1 MSNVFHELQKRGF
14 IQQTSHPEELEKLFA
29 NESVTFYAGFDIT
42 ADSLHAG
49 HLMPMMMMVH
59 LQKAGHRPLVLVG
72 GGTTMIGDPS
82 GKTEMRSILTKET
95 IDMYKKGI
103 RPQLEKLFD
112 FSEGKALMLDNADWL
127 LKLNYIDFL
136 REIGS
141 HFSVNRMLTA
151 DAYKARMERP
161 DGGLSFIELN
171 YMIIQSYDFLVLN
184 REYGCK
190 VQIGGDDQWSNI
202 LSGADLIRRIDRKQ
216 AYAMTIPLLLN
227 ADGKKMGKTE
237 AGALWLDP
245 IRTSPY
251 EFYQYWRNTHDADVK
266 KYLAL
271 LTLLPMEEVERLGS
285 VEGSA
290 INESKKVLAYEITK
304 LIHGET
310 AAQEAAKASQALFS
324 GGGDTSSMP
333 STSVKFE
340 ELEAGIPILD
350 ALTLTKLCPSKSEAR
365 RLVQQGG
372 ASVNDAKITSLD
384 HKLTHADLADGK
396 IIIRKGKKDYHA
408 IKPGGQ

>member
-1 MSNVFHELQKRGF
+1 MSNIFQELQKRGF
-14 IQQTSHPEELEKLFA
+14 IAQTSHPEELEALFA

-59 LQKAGHRPLVLVG
+59 LQKAGHRPLILIG

-82 GKTEMRSILTKET
+82 GKTEMRSMLTKET
-95 IDMYKKGI
+95 IDIYKKGI

-112 FSEGKALMLDNADWL
+112 FGEGKALMLDNADWL

-136 REIGS
+136 REIGA

-151 DAYKARMERP
+151 ETYRARMERP

-171 YMIIQSYDFLVLN
+171 YMIIQSYDFLALN

-202 LSGADLIRRIDRKQ
+202 LSGADLIRRVDRKQ

-227 ADGKKMGKTE
+227 ATGNKMGKTE
-237 AGALWLDP
+237 AGAVWLDP
-245 IRTSPY
+245 NRTSPY
-251 EFYQYWRNTHDADVK
+251 EFYQYWRNTQDADVK

-271 LTLLPMEEVERLGS
+271 LTLLPMDEVERLGS
-285 VEGSA
+285 AEGSA

-304 LIHGET
+304 LIHGE
-310 AAQEAAKASQALFS
+310 AAAEEAAKSAQALFA
-324 GGGDTSSMP
+324 GGGDNSAMP
-333 STSVKFE
+333 QTAVASE
-340 ELEAGIPILD
+340 NLEAGLLIID
-350 ALTLTKLCPSKSEAR
+350 ALTLTGLCASKSVAR

-372 ASVNDAKITSLD
+372 VAVNNEKITEIE
-384 HKLTHADLADGK
+384 HKLLPTDLKDGK

-408 IKPGGQ
+408 IINE